1 MDVPHFLSITEQVAA
16 HLKDELERGE
26 PRAQPRAIV
35 DSLAEVNLA

>member
-16 HLKDELERGE
+16 HLKDELER
-26 PRAQPRAIV
+26 AQPRAIV